1 MTTKAVPSDLAVDL
15 VRTVAPEV
23 GVDVDEKA
31 LLALLYRQLR
41 TLAGPRADLDDI
53 VQAAAVRTLGAIHTF
68 EGRSEFST
76 WTFGVCYRTLLDHD
90 RWYARFRRRVLHVP
104 DGASLD
110 HLGTLDKRSQFDS
123 ESHLLEAERARRLYA
138 ALDKLPSEK
147 RAVIVLCDLEG
158 LSAPEVAEITGTKEG
173 TVRSR
178 LRDGRSKLCALLRN
192 DPLFEPGG
200 AS

>member
-1 MTTKAVPSDLAVDL
+1 MTAKAVPSDLGIDL
-15 VRTVAPEV
+15 ARGTARET
-23 GVDVDEKA
+23 GVDVDERG

-41 TLAGPRADLDDI
+41 ALAGPRADLDDI
-53 VQAAAVRTLGAIHTF
+53 VQAAAVRTLKSLERF

-90 RWYARFRRRVLHVP
+90 RWSTRLRRRLSFVP
-104 DGASLD
+104 DSV
-110 HLGTLDKRSQFDS
+110 TLDQLAPVEKRSLYDS
-123 ESHLLEAERARRLYA
+123 ESHLLQAERARRLYA
-138 ALDKLPSEK
+138 ALDQLPCEK
-147 RAVIVLCDLEG
+147 RAVLVLCDLEG
-158 LSAPEVAEITGTKEG
+158 LSAAEVAKITGAKQG

-178 LRDGRSKLCALLRN
+178 LRDGRARLCALLRE